1 MLKSES
7 PTPTEVSVEDDG
19 HTSAHI
25 SLQDDDN
32 TITSR
37 SDRDNEVKKTDDISE
52 SSDSKTPE
60 ILLKDNSFD
69 LLKRPTTAAARSDPL
84 GDASNLSADS
94 LKPIGESLKPK
105 DSFLSDLPP
114 LGAKSSLSDLP
125 PLSSGRNL
133 APLSKIPPKTNS
145 GVEKNV
151 AKKNPIPSN
160 LPKKDVIATEK
171 PIPKKKLD
179 GVPKLGFDPDHVISE
194 KTDSFQIE
202 NKNGGG
208 ETSQEVTENIEEDL
222 DSFLNSEIS
231 GADMTED
238 ETIREDA
245 SLKADYVESL

>member
-37 SDRDNEVKKTDDISE
+37 SDKEKVKNTDDVSE

-60 ILLKDNSFD
+60 ILLKDSSFD
-69 LLKRPTTAAARSDPL
+69 LLKRPTTAIAKSDL
-84 GDASNLSADS
+84 GKVDPAGEPSKLSSDS
-94 LKPIGESLKPK
+94 LKPKE
-105 DSFLSDLPP
+105 SFLSDLPP

-125 PLSSGRNL
+125 PLTSGRNL

-145 GVEKNV
+145 GAEKNV
-151 AKKNPIPSN
+151 AKKNPFASN
-160 LPKKDVIATEK
+160 PPKKDVIATETH
-171 PIPKKKLD
+171 IPKKKLE
-179 GVPKLGFDPDHVISE
+179 GVPKLGFDADHVISE

-202 NKNGGG
+202 NKTAGG

-222 DSFLNSEIS
+222 DSFLNSDIS
-231 GADMTED
+231 GADMTAD
-238 ETIREDA
+238 ETIHENE